1 MAGFTPLEI
10 VIDAAAK
17 SLAVGHHE
25 GVGVVDVVID
35 FVLCA
40 VTQAFEVMCLIDNRA
55 PEGVVYN
62 LCAERIVA
70 VELVGLAHSL
80 LQGGFAEIGR
90 REVGAERRSEIVE
103 A

>member
-1 MAGFTPLEI
+1 LAGLAVLEI
-10 VIDAAAK
+10 VVDAAAK

-40 VTQAFEVMCLIDNRA
+40 VAQAFEVICLIDNGA

-70 VELVGLAHSL
+70 VVLVGLAHSL
-80 LQGGFAEIGR
+80 LQRGFAEIGR
-90 REVGAERRSEIVE
+90 RDVGAERRSEIVE